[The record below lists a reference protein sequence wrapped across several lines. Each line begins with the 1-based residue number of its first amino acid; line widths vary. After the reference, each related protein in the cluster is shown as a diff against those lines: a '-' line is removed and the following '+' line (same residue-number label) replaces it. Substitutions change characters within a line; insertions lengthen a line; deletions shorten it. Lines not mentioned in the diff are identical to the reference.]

1 MLRNFDKAIDHY
13 QKVWRAVSMVT
24 TYIITCDWLQSL
36 KAAVA
41 IKDRLLEGQV
51 FCYIGNC
58 LKATV
63 QPEKAIECYKRVS
76 FCVILHCSE

>member
-1 MLRNFDKAIDHY
+1 
-13 QKVWRAVSMVT
+13 
-24 TYIITCDWLQSL
+24 
-36 KAAVA
+36 VA

-76 FCVILHCSE
+76 FSVILHCFESGILTTSCYDNILVKGGIPGSVGNCLPAAL